1 MNLQVH
7 NPTAYT
13 WTYRLDII
21 SGGAVIDS
29 ITSTLDA
36 DVTKLL
42 GTNIKMPEVTAPTE
56 VTFKVHA
63 YEVSGSKEY
72 DLGIVATGSVW
83 VMNIPSGDAYN
94 AEAYFDSGPQ
104 ASYQFEAGTIHKVT
118 VKFTNPYDKT
128 HEFYIA
134 DDAGLNV
141 FNAWGFFTV
150 GAGQTVVKEVDLIMS
165 TTPQVLGP
173 VTFSIHCTTSG
184 LTGTDVPAGSVEII
198 ESTEEQAG
206 TIEMIP
212 VQTAVGQGRPF
223 EFDIKVTNTTNRAW
237 TYRINPSVYDSAG
250 KYITGLVTSMG
261 VAPMSS
267 KTERFTVSLITN
279 VYEYP
284 ATGAAALKTNFMGAV
299 QSHGTINIT
308 AANEPGVTATLKST
322 TFTYDPSWGYY
333 VVRAELKNTV
343 ATEQYYDVYVLFY
356 DPNDGS
362 LLEVLQLPG
371 YTIPGNGTQAQEWT
385 QYLSGS
391 YRVKVKV
398 VHYAPDSWIVDGLKT
413 TDLGVKNLPQT

>member
-7 NPTAYT
+7 NPTSRT
-13 WTYRLDII
+13 WTYLLDII
-21 SGGAVIDS
+21 SGGVVIDS

-42 GTNIKMPEVTAPTE
+42 GTDIKMPEVTAPTE
-56 VTFKVHA
+56 VTFQVHV
-63 YEVSGSKEY
+63 YEVSGSQEY

-83 VMNIPSGDAYN
+83 VTNMPSGDVYN
-94 AEAYFDSGPQ
+94 AEAYFDNGPQ

-141 FNAWGFFTV
+141 FNTWGFFSV
-150 GAGQTVVKEVDLIMS
+150 GAGKTVVKEVDLIMS

-173 VTFSIHCTTSG
+173 VTFSIHCTTKG
-184 LTGTDVPAGSVEII
+184 LTGPDVPAGSVEII
-198 ESTEEQAG
+198 ESTEVQAG

-212 VQTAVGQGRPF
+212 VQTSVGQGRPF
-223 EFDIKVTNTTNRAW
+223 EFDIRITNTTNRVW
-237 TYRINPSVYDSAG
+237 SYRINPQIYDSTG
-250 KYITGLVTSMG
+250 KYIAGLVTNMG

-267 KTERFTVSLITN
+267 NTERYTVSLITN

-308 AANEPGVTATLKST
+308 AANEPGVTATLRST
-322 TFTYDPSWGYY
+322 TFTYDPAWGNY
-333 VVRAELKNTV
+333 VVRAELKNNA
-343 ATEQYYDVYVLFY
+343 ATEQYYQVYVLFY
-356 DPNDGS
+356 YPEDGS
-362 LLEVLQLPG
+362 LREVLLLPD
-371 YTIPGNGTQAQEWT
+371 YVIPGGGIQAQEWPIT
-385 QYLSGS
+385 LSDS

-398 VHYAPDSWIVDGLKT
+398 IHYAEGWIVDGLKT
-413 TDLGVKNLPQT
+413 TDLGIKNLLQT